1 MTNREKYAEQIIDM
15 AAKDIK
21 ITVDKKGRLSD
32 CFAINCHDCAWI
44 NCNNCRKKFRAWL
57 EQEYVE
63 PVVDWSNVAVD
74 TKVYVRDS
82 DSGHWKPRYFAKIE
96 DGKIFTWTCGAT
108 SFSASDLNDVTR
120 WNQGKLAEDTV

>member
-1 MTNREKYAEQIIDM
+1 M
-15 AAKDIK
+15 ALDSIEIA
-21 ITVDKKGRLSD
+21 VDKEGKLCD
-32 CFAINCHDCAWI
+32 CNVILCSDCAWSDKSR
-44 NCNNCRKKFRAWL
+44 CRERFKEWS

-63 PVVDWSNVAVD
+63 PPVDWSNVAVD

-82 DSGHWKPRYFAKIE
+82 DRGHWKPRYFAKFE

-108 SFSASDLNDVTR
+108 SFSANDLNDVTR